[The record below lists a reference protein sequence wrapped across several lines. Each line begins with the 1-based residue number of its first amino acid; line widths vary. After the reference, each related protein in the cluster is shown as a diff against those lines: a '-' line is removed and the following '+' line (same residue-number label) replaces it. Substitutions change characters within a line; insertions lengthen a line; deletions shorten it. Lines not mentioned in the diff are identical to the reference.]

1 MVEPR
6 DTNEQYNIEIVNVV
20 ASTGI
25 GQEINLNQ
33 ATLALE
39 GADYDPKRF
48 PGLVYRT
55 KDPKTAALL
64 FRSGK
69 IVCTGAKSIDDV
81 YRGLEKVFQ
90 SLRNIGIDVKGTPEI
105 KVQNIVASADLHS
118 VLNLNAIAIGLGLE
132 NIEYEPEQFPGL
144 VYRLSEP
151 KVVVLLF
158 GSGKLVVTGGRVP
171 EDAANAV
178 DRIVK
183 ELKSLSLLR

>member
-6 DTNEQYNIEIVNVV
+6 DTIKIENVV

-25 GQEINLNQ
+25 GIEIDLKQ
-33 ATLALE
+33 VTLGLE
-39 GADYDPKRF
+39 GADYNPKRF

-55 KDPKTAALL
+55 KNPKTAALI

-69 IVCTGAKSIDDV
+69 IVCTGAKSIDEAHK
-81 YRGLEKVFQ
+81 GIENVFQ

-105 KVQNIVASADLHS
+105 KVSNIVSSADLHS

-144 VYRLSEP
+144 VYRLSDP
-151 KVVVLLF
+151 KVVILLF
-158 GSGKLVVTGGRVP
+158 GSGKLVITGGRKP
-171 EDAANAV
+171 EDAVNAV

-183 ELKSLSLLR
+183 ELKSLSFL

>member
-1 MVEPR
+1 MAEPR
-6 DTNEQYNIEIVNVV
+6 DTIEIVNVV

-25 GQEINLNQ
+25 GQEINLKQ

-69 IVCTGAKSIDDV
+69 IVCTGAKSIDEA
-81 YRGLEKVFQ
+81 YKGIENVFQ
-90 SLRNIGIDVKGTPEI
+90 GLRNIGIDVKGTPEI

-118 VLNLNAIAIGLGLE
+118 TLNLNAIAIGLGLE

-144 VYRLSEP
+144 VYRISDP
-151 KVVVLLF
+151 KVVILLF
-158 GSGKLVVTGGRVP
+158 GSGKLVVTGGRKP
-171 EDAANAV
+171 EDMVNAV
-178 DRIVK
+178 DQIVE
-183 ELKSLSLLR
+183 ELKNLSLL

>member
-1 MVEPR
+1 MAEPR
-6 DTNEQYNIEIVNVV
+6 NTIEIVNVV
-20 ASTGI
+20 ASTSI
-25 GQEINLNQ
+25 GQEINLKQ

-69 IVCTGAKSIDDV
+69 IVCTGAKSTDEAYKGI
-81 YRGLEKVFQ
+81 ENVFQ

-118 VLNLNAIAIGLGLE
+118 TLNLNAIALGLGLE

-144 VYRLSEP
+144 VYRISDP

-158 GSGKLVVTGGRVP
+158 GSGKLVVTGGRKP

-178 DRIVK
+178 DRIIK
-183 ELKSLSLLR
+183 ELKNLSLL

>member
-6 DTNEQYNIEIVNVV
+6 DTIKIVNVV

-25 GQEINLNQ
+25 GIEINLKQ

-39 GADYDPKRF
+39 GADYDPERF

-55 KDPKTAALL
+55 KDPKTAALI

-69 IVCTGAKSIDDV
+69 IVCTGAKSIDEAHK
-81 YRGLEKVFQ
+81 GIENVFQ

-105 KVQNIVASADLHS
+105 KVQNIVATADLHS
-118 VLNLNAIAIGLGLE
+118 VLDLNAIAIGLGLE

-144 VYRLSEP
+144 VYRLSDP
-151 KVVVLLF
+151 KVVILLF
-158 GSGKLVVTGGRVP
+158 GSGKLVITGCRKP

-178 DRIVK
+178 DRIVE
-183 ELKSLSLLR
+183 ELNSVSLLR

>member
-6 DTNEQYNIEIVNVV
+6 DTIKIENVV

-25 GQEINLNQ
+25 GIEIDLKQ
-33 ATLALE
+33 VTLGLE
-39 GADYDPKRF
+39 GADYNPKRF

-55 KDPKTAALL
+55 KNPKTAALI

-69 IVCTGAKSIDDV
+69 IVCTGAKSIDEAHK
-81 YRGLEKVFQ
+81 GIENVFQ

-144 VYRLSEP
+144 VYRLSDP
-151 KVVVLLF
+151 KVVILLF
-158 GSGKLVVTGGRVP
+158 GSGKLVVTGGKKP
-171 EDAANAV
+171 EDMVNAV
-178 DRIVK
+178 DRIVE
-183 ELKSLSLLR
+183 ELNSLSFLR

>member
-6 DTNEQYNIEIVNVV
+6 DTIKIVNVV

-25 GQEINLNQ
+25 GHDIDLKRV
-33 ATLALE
+33 TLGLE

-48 PGLVYRT
+48 PGVVYRT

-69 IVCTGAKSIDDV
+69 IVCTGGKSIDEALK
-81 YRGLEKVFQ
+81 GIENVFQ
-90 SLRNIGIDVKGTPEI
+90 GLMDIGIDVKGTPEI

-118 VLNLNAIAIGLGLE
+118 ALNLNAIASGLGLE

-144 VYRLSEP
+144 VYRVSDP
-151 KVVVLLF
+151 KVVILLF
-158 GSGKLVVTGGRVP
+158 GSGKLVVTGGKKP
-171 EDAANAV
+171 EDMVSAV
-178 DRIVK
+178 DHIVK
-183 ELKSLSLLR
+183 ELERLSLLR